1 MVKNIIEMSK
11 KNPKELYIKYK
22 KKYLNLKN
30 MIGGGSTYHFS
41 IDGIDMQPIDQYD
54 DTEGLQAVLESK
66 KLIEIGEGIY
76 LDAIKSK
83 VYVFEDGNTNEYDL
97 KYDSSAG
104 GGLSASGKTYYYM
117 KSESRINLDDLS
129 KHYKD
134 FIKVGE
140 QSYNLIPSITE
151 HLERGRPEGTIAI
164 YRDDDTEAQTERTAD
179 LGRYKK
185 EYDEKLS
192 GSHGRQ
198 EQDSAP
204 ASPVSAS
211 LQRLSL
217 PSVPASP
224 PKFPLP
230 SALSELSRLR
240 TGEEK
245 LTFYIYTT
253 GLGYSINKPVYINY
267 GKGLSRR
274 KDESVHFINKWE
286 NFLPLLLR
294 ILPGKFTRIIINHYD
309 PFERDETSGEIR
321 RKFIA
326 ELILKDG
333 THTEEDKIVTS
344 NFYETGIDMS
354 KLEHPHFV
362 FDCAGVLDNNPERG
376 LCIDTDQGWV
386 PAEGICGMY
395 CPYNTYKFPKR
406 IIKYDKLHDKCITVY
421 DVLVSKNKKFR
432 NNYIIGNFQ
441 GEYEGRGYSDLM
453 KEIIVLLYKFARE
466 KYTDDKLQ
474 EKLDK
479 IDEDYDKICFLLINI
494 LINIHVDNNFKIII
508 DSVSDRYF
516 TILSRD

>member
-30 MIGGGSTYHFS
+30 MIGGASTYHVS
-41 IDGIDMQPIDQYD
+41 IDESDMQPIDLYD
-54 DTEGLQAVLESK
+54 DSGVLKAALESK

-83 VYVFEDGNTNEYDL
+83 VYVFEDGKINEYDL
-97 KYDSSAG
+97 AYGSSVG
-104 GGLSASGKTYYYM
+104 GGLSASGGTYYYM
-117 KSESRINLDDLS
+117 KSGSKINLGDLS
-129 KHYKD
+129 DLYKN
-134 FIKVGE
+134 FIQVEE
-140 QSYNLIPSITE
+140 QSYDLVPSITR

-192 GSHGRQ
+192 GSLGRQ
-198 EQDSAP
+198 EQYSAP
-204 ASPVSAS
+204 ASPVPAS
-211 LQRLSL
+211 LQRLSLPL

-294 ILPGKFTRIIINHYD
+294 ILPKKFTRIIINHYD

-395 CPYNTYKFPKR
+395 CPYNTYKFPKGM
-406 IIKYDKLHDKCITVY
+406 IKYDETLDKCITVY
-421 DVLVSKNKKFR
+421 DVLVSKNKESGNK
-432 NNYIIGNFQ
+432 YIIGNFQ

-453 KEIIVLLYKFARE
+453 KEIIVLLYKSARE

-479 IDEDYDKICFLLINI
+479 IDEDYDKICFSLINF
-494 LINIHVDNNFKIII
+494 LMSINRDFKMIIGFTYNM
-508 DSVSDRYF
+508 YF
-516 TILSRD
+516 EELSRD